1 MVESDRLFKVR
12 IFAHACKF
20 SALAGWA
27 LPGYA
32 PVAMKHPYARPVCRA
47 LPDVGL
53 AEPRV
58 VPWVLTLARAVS
70 GMYLRAVLGF
80 ERLEV
85 RGGERLVEA
94 FRGTLSGERRLIL
107 AFRHPYGDEPQLLAW
122 VFGRGV
128 ENEARRLGIRLPR
141 RAHAVFVHGY
151 EVPRW
156 SGAFVRWILP
166 RSGAMPVHHSK
177 LDSAGMARTRAT
189 IEDGPYPLALAPEGQ
204 VSYTSDDV
212 PRLEAGAIR
221 LGFQSADRL
230 EKAGRAEHVEL
241 LPISVHYRYGRRAWG
256 SLERLVQRIV
266 TFSGCANSI
275 PALTPLDTESGG
287 EPGAGGSQ
295 TGSELKKIGKL
306 QAQLAGALEV
316 ILCQAEHQYG
326 LAGTITGDTGDRA
339 RLDISRKAVG
349 ERVEAIVEA
358 ALGTAERLLGLARGA
373 GDAIERLYR
382 IRQAGW
388 DRVFLA
394 PSEDPRLVPPL
405 KRAVLDRRA
414 GEAWY
419 AMRHMELADFAWY
432 FRSEPPG
439 FSSDPGG
446 GPPHDLVEYAEN
458 LWDFANRLAGGA
470 ILGRVSVRPKRA
482 IVIIAPTLDLS
493 ERLGGYRADRKAATV
508 EALGALMNA
517 YQSCIKE
524 IHNEG

>member
-1 MVESDRLFKVR
+1 M
-12 IFAHACKF
+12 A
-20 SALAGWA
+20 
-27 LPGYA
+27 GYA
-32 PVAMKHPYARPVCRA
+32 RTAMKYPYARPVCRA

-58 VPWVLTLARAVS
+58 VPWVLTLARAIS
-70 GMYLRAVLGF
+70 GAYLRTVLGF
-80 ERLEV
+80 ERVEL

-94 FRGTLSGERRLIL
+94 FRGALSGERRLIL
-107 AFRHPYGDEPQLLAW
+107 AFRHPYGDEPQLLGW

-128 ENEARRLGIRLPR
+128 EKEARRLGIRLPR
-141 RAHAVFVHGY
+141 MAHAVFVHGY

-156 SGAFVRWILP
+156 GGAFIRWILP
-166 RSGAMPVHHSK
+166 RSGSMPVHHSK
-177 LDSAGMARTRAT
+177 LDSAGMARIRVA

-230 EKAGRAEHVEL
+230 EKAGRPEHVEL

-256 SLERLVQRIV
+256 SLQRLVLRI
-266 TFSGCANSI
+266 TSFTGCAAFS
-275 PALTPLDTESGG
+275 PALSPLDPGSGG
-287 EPGAGGSQ
+287 KPGAGGSQ
-295 TGSELKKIGKL
+295 AGTELQNIGAM
-306 QAQLAGALEV
+306 QEQLAAALEV

-326 LAGTITGDTGDRA
+326 LAGDITRDRA
-339 RLDISRKAVG
+339 QPGAQAAVG

-358 ALGTAERLLGLARGA
+358 ALETAERMLGLARGA

-382 IRQAGW
+382 IRQVGW

-394 PSEDPRLVPPL
+394 PAEDPRLEPPL
-405 KRAVLDRRA
+405 ARAVLDRRA

-419 AMRHMELADFAWY
+419 AMRHMELADFVWY
-432 FRSEPPG
+432 FRSAPPE
-439 FSSDPGG
+439 FSSVPGVG
-446 GPPHDLVEYAEN
+446 GPPHELVEYAEN
-458 LWDFANRLAGGA
+458 LWDFANRLSGGA
-470 ILGRVSVRPKRA
+470 IMGRINVRPKRA
-482 IVIIAPTLDLS
+482 TVIIAPPLDLS
-493 ERLGGYRADRKAATV
+493 GRLESYRTDKKAATA
-508 EALGALMNA
+508 EALGGLMNA

>member
-1 MVESDRLFKVR
+1 M
-12 IFAHACKF
+12 A
-20 SALAGWA
+20 
-27 LPGYA
+27 GYA
-32 PVAMKHPYARPVCRA
+32 RTVMKSPYARPVCRA

-53 AEPRV
+53 AQPRV

-70 GMYLRAVLGF
+70 GAYLRAALGF
-80 ERLEV
+80 ERVEL

-94 FRGTLSGERRLIL
+94 FRGALSGERRLIL

-128 ENEARRLGIRLPR
+128 EKEARRLGSRLPR
-141 RAHAVFVHGY
+141 MAHAVFVHGY

-166 RSGAMPVHHSK
+166 RSGSMPVHHSK
-177 LDSAGMARTRAT
+177 LDSAGMARIRVA

-230 EKAGRAEHVEL
+230 EKAGRPEHVEL

-256 SLERLVQRIV
+256 SLQRLVRHMT
-266 TFSGCANSI
+266 TFAGA
-275 PALTPLDTESGG
+275 PLRGTE
-287 EPGAGGSQ
+287 PQNTGA
-295 TGSELKKIGKL
+295 L
-306 QAQLAGALEV
+306 QAQLAAVLEV
-316 ILCQAEHQYG
+316 ILCQAEQQYG
-326 LAGTITGDTGDRA
+326 LTGGFTGDRA
-339 RLDISRKAVG
+339 RMGARPAVG

-358 ALGTAERLLGLARGA
+358 ALETAERLLGLARGA
-373 GDAIERLYR
+373 GDSIERLYR
-382 IRQAGW
+382 IRQVGW
-388 DRVFLA
+388 DRVFLSPA
-394 PSEDPRLVPPL
+394 EDPRLASPMA
-405 KRAVLDRRA
+405 RAVLDRRA

-432 FRSEPPG
+432 FRSDPPAFDSG
-439 FSSDPGG
+439 PGDGGYRRAGIPATG
-446 GPPHDLVEYAEN
+446 GPPHELVEYAEN
-458 LWDFANRLAGGA
+458 LWDFANRLSGGA
-470 ILGRVSVRPKRA
+470 IMGRINVRPKRA
-482 IVIIAPTLDLS
+482 TVIIAPPLDLS
-493 ERLGGYRADRKAATV
+493 GRLGSYRADKKAATA

-517 YQSCIKE
+517 YQSCIEE